1 MGDWTIVIQG
11 NGPQNNAAPN
21 DDGDADKMLQQ
32 FLLKLK
38 QNGQKL
44 SHASINC
51 GNRQEY
57 KNLPELS

>member
-1 MGDWTIVIQG
+1 MGDWTIVIHG
-11 NGPQNNAAPN
+11 TGPQNNDALN

-38 QNGQKL
+38 QKGQKL
-44 SHASINC
+44 SHASITC
-51 GNRQEY
+51 GGRQDY